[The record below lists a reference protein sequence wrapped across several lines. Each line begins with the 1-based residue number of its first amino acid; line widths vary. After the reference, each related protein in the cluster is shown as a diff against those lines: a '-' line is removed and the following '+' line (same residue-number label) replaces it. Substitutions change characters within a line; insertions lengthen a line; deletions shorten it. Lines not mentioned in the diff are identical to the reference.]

1 MKYCIVIGSGNA
13 FNSDKRGHCSFLLD
27 DIILIDC
34 GPTILLKREELQID
48 FSKIKLVL
56 ITHFHGD
63 HFAGLPFLILYFQYI
78 VKRKEK
84 LTILG
89 PKNIKQQFFSL
100 LELMYPNLKI
110 DFEIDFIEKQNN
122 YYFENYFISA
132 FPITHKEESIGYKI
146 SDERHT
152 FAFTGDAMLDEKVY
166 NLLENVDIGIME
178 LSLKTKEENSSHIS
192 LEEVIKDRKKIKV
205 KKLYFNH
212 IYDQLAEEVEK
223 INEHISE
230 FGKPL
235 QDGMRIEF
243 V

>member
-1 MKYCIVIGSGNA
+1 MKYFIVIGSGNA

-48 FSKIKLVL
+48 FSKIKIVL

-78 VKRKEK
+78 LKRKEK
-84 LTILG
+84 LFILG
-89 PKNIKQQFFSL
+89 PKNIKQQYFSL
-100 LELMYPNLKI
+100 MELLYPNLKI
-110 DFEIDFIEKQNN
+110 DFSIDFVEIQNT
-122 YYFENYFISA
+122 YYFENYLITA

-146 SDERHT
+146 SDSKHS
-152 FAFTGDAMLDEKVY
+152 FAFSGDTILNEKVY
-166 NLLENVDIGIME
+166 HLFENVDIGIIE
-178 LSLKTKEENSSHIS
+178 LSLKTKEESSSHVS
-192 LEEVIKDRKKIKV
+192 LEEMIKDRKNIKA

-212 IYDQLAEEVEK
+212 IYDDLAEEVEK
-223 INEHISE
+223 INERILG